1 MWLLSDVT
9 PISDEPI
16 LAAELIV
23 VSDEHHE
30 PTDDENEQL
39 SKDHSK
45 NEGMFPMIE
54 GADINL
60 IVIPGTEHYGTAV
73 FDVSVLFKD
82 NRLELIV
89 PSTTDKLGKPHYC
102 TSLISRPVLTVSTW
116 RSAHVGPPGVFKVG
130 GSMSS
135 RVPYPWLLS
144 FLRAAGNNGWR
155 LQVPQ
160 NDICQIYSSS

>member
-89 PSTTDKLGKPHYC
+89 PSATDKLGKPHYC
-102 TSLISRPVLTVSTW
+102 TSFDIEARFNGFNLEIGARWPARGIQGRWKHEFKGTIPMASLFPSGSR
-116 RSAHVGPPGVFKVG
+116 K
-130 GSMSS
+130 
-135 RVPYPWLLS
+135 
-144 FLRAAGNNGWR
+144 
-155 LQVPQ
+155 
-160 NDICQIYSSS
+160 